1 MNCVQHHMYS
11 VGLDVDTR
19 AYFTSATMVI
29 ALPTGIKIFS
39 WLATLYGG
47 NIHYFTP
54 MLFTLAFLLLFTLG
68 GFTGVILANA
78 PIDLTLHD
86 RKFKDSDY
94 ILKFWVG
101 LMDGDG
107 SIQVNHWKNKNL
119 QYRQIIKLKYTTSNL
134 NMLNIIQS
142 QLGGMVRII
151 KKDLFVIWV
160 VNERSKIMKILKIF
174 EIYPPLTSRLN
185 AQIKFLLK
193 CLEHNNVKKYL
204 DTRDFKYSQRET
216 SYNFSILKPNY
227 FPIWLSGFIEAEG
240 CFSIRQNNN
249 HSFSIGQKHD
259 EYLIRIIKNYFKIE
273 NIIRNPQK
281 DFYLIEVYK
290 KSILLIIIEH
300 FNNYPLLGEKLNS
313 FNLWKNKFNSK

>member
-1 MNCVQHHMYS
+1 
-11 VGLDVDTR
+11 
-19 AYFTSATMVI
+19 
-29 ALPTGIKIFS
+29 
-39 WLATLYGG
+39 
-47 NIHYFTP
+47 
-54 MLFTLAFLLLFTLG
+54 MLFTLAFLLLFTFG

-86 RKFKDSDY
+86 RKIKDSDY

-107 SIQVNHWKNKNL
+107 SIQVNHWKKKNL

-142 QLGGMVRII
+142 KLGGMVRII
-151 KKDLFVIWV
+151 KKDQFVIWV
-160 VNERSKIMKILKIF
+160 VNDKSKILKILKIF

-185 AQIKFLLK
+185 AQIKFLLE

-204 DTRDFKYSQRET
+204 DTRDLKYSQRRT
-216 SYNFSILKPNY
+216 YYNFSTLKPNY

-249 HSFSIGQKHD
+249 HSFSIGQKND
-259 EYLIRIIKNYFKIE
+259 EYLIIAIKNYFKIE

-281 DFYLIEVYK
+281 DFYFIEVYK

-300 FNNYPLLGEKLNS
+300 FNNYPLLGDKLNS
-313 FNLWKNKFNSK
+313 FNLWKNKLNSKF